1 MEQAPLILLV
11 DDDPNVCRLLKLY
24 LGRAGYRV
32 LSAPDGVSALEIY
45 AAERPDLAILDIMLP
60 GLDGREI
67 CRRIREQDDLP
78 IIFLTARDATGD
90 RVAGL
95 DMGADDY
102 IVKPFDPNEVVARVR
117 ARLRR
122 RNKKDLH
129 GGNIVTAGNLEADPR
144 SFEVKVDGI
153 PVELKPREFQLLY
166 FLAAYRNRVFTRE
179 QLLERIWGYDYAGET
194 RTVDVHIQRLRE
206 KLAPGSGWEIRTI
219 RGVGYKME
227 VCEDVP

>member
-78 IIFLTARDATGD
+78 IIFLTARDATGT
-90 RVAGL
+90 GL
-95 DMGADDY
+95 PGSIWAPM
-102 IVKPFDPNEVVARVR
+102 ITLSN
-117 ARLRR
+117 RL
-122 RNKKDLH
+122 
-129 GGNIVTAGNLEADPR
+129 I
-144 SFEVKVDGI
+144 
-153 PVELKPREFQLLY
+153 
-166 FLAAYRNRVFTRE
+166 
-179 QLLERIWGYDYAGET
+179 ERGW
-194 RTVDVHIQRLRE
+194 
-206 KLAPGSGWEIRTI
+206 PGSGQAAPA
-219 RGVGYKME
+219 K
-227 VCEDVP
+227 

>member
-1 MEQAPLILLV
+1 MLV
-11 DDDPNVCRLLKLY
+11 DDDPNICRLLRLY

-32 LSAPDGVSALEIY
+32 LSALDGVSALEVY

-78 IIFLTARDATGD
+78 IIFLTACDAAGD

-122 RNKKDLH
+122 RNQQDLP
-129 GGNIVTAGNLEADPR
+129 GGKIVTVGNLEADPR
-144 SFEVKVDGI
+144 SFEVKVDGL

-166 FLAAYRNRVFTRE
+166 FLAAHRNRVFTRE
-179 QLLERIWGYDYAGET
+179 QLLEKIWSYDYAGET

-206 KLAPGSGWEIRTI
+206 KLGPGNGWTISTI
-219 RGVGYKME
+219 RGVGYKLE
-227 VCEDVP
+227 VRGDVP